1 METRM
6 VKKVGKET
14 TESKFNQLDL
24 YLKEAFKKIAIESKY
39 YRDFDKNL
47 TLSDFF
53 SDRMLIV
60 FAIKEG
66 IPFRL
71 FALIKEISP
80 FSNDEW
86 TDLLNLSSKS
96 ISRYRA
102 ANKRFK
108 PTQSEKIIEVAEVTK
123 LGLDVF
129 DSQEQFRL
137 WLETPNFALGKQ
149 KPIDLLYDSYGKE
162 LVLGELTRI
171 DQGIFV

>member
-1 METRM
+1 METRIIKN
-6 VKKVGKET
+6 VEKET

-24 YLKEAFKKIAIESKY
+24 YFKEAFKTTAIESKY
-39 YRDFDKNL
+39 SRDFDNNL
-47 TLSDFF
+47 TFSDFF

-60 FAIKEG
+60 IAIKEG

-80 FSNDEW
+80 FSNNEW
-86 TDLLNLSSKS
+86 TDLLNLSAKS
-96 ISRYRA
+96 ISRYRD

-108 PTQSEKIIEVAEVTK
+108 PIQSEKIIEVAEVTK

-171 DQGIFV
+171 DQGIFA